1 MRLLFWRL
9 LWLCT
14 AVLGV
19 LVPGS
24 FVLAQQPLPAP
35 SAPLIDTAGF
45 LSTSEQQQLNQQ
57 LLDFHQQQGSQL
69 AVLIVPSIAPETPFD
84 YGTRVMESW
93 KLGRKGV
100 DDGVLLLIVAN
111 EHQTQLLVGRG
122 LEGPIPDAMAKRIL
136 QDTLKPKLQ
145 AGQRLDGIMQAVGQ
159 IEGLIKGEALPA
171 PKSTAPA
178 AGSIED
184 NLPLLGFFALF
195 GGGVL
200 TRLFGRLVGSFIAG
214 CVAIVLTLWLG
225 GGVLLALLA
234 GALAAVFALLLGSH
248 GIVLGGGGGGGWG
261 GGGGGRSGGGWSGGG
276 GDFGGGGASGNW

>member
-1 MRLLFWRL
+1 MRPLFRRLLGWCSML
-9 LWLCT
+9 LTGL
-14 AVLGV
+14 A
-19 LVPGS
+19 
-24 FVLAQQPLPAP
+24 LAQSPLPAP

-45 LSTSEQQQLNQQ
+45 LSASEQQQLNQH

-69 AVLIVPSIAPETPFD
+69 AVLIVPDIAPETPFD

-111 EHQTQLLVGRG
+111 AHQTQLLVGRG
-122 LEGPIPDAMAKRIL
+122 LEGPIPDAVAKRIL
-136 QDTLKPKLQ
+136 QDTLKPALQ
-145 AGQRLDGIMQAVGQ
+145 AGHRLEGIMQAVGQ
-159 IEGLIKGEALPA
+159 IESLIKGEALPA
-171 PKSTAPA
+171 PKATAPA
-178 AGSIED
+178 TGSIED

-225 GGVLLALLA
+225 GGVALALLA
-234 GALAAVFALLLGSH
+234 GGLAAVFALLLGS
-248 GIVLGGGGGGGWG
+248 
-261 GGGGGRSGGGWSGGG
+261 
-276 GDFGGGGASGNW
+276 

>member
-122 LEGPIPDAMAKRIL
+122 LEGPIPDAVAKRIL

-145 AGQRLDGIMQAVGQ
+145 AGQRLDGIMLAVGQ

-200 TRLFGRLVGSFIAG
+200 TRLFGRLIGSFIAG

-261 GGGGGRSGGGWSGGG
+261 GGGGRSGGGWSGGG

>member
-1 MRLLFWRL
+1 MRPLFRRLLGWCSML
-9 LWLCT
+9 LAGL
-14 AVLGV
+14 A
-19 LVPGS
+19 
-24 FVLAQQPLPAP
+24 LAQSPLPAP
-35 SAPLIDTAGF
+35 SAPVIDTAGF
-45 LSTSEQQQLNQQ
+45 LSASERQQLNQH

-69 AVLIVPSIAPETPFD
+69 AVLIVPDIAPETPFD

-111 EHQTQLLVGRG
+111 AHQTQLLVGRG
-122 LEGPIPDAMAKRIL
+122 LEGPIPDAVAKRIL
-136 QDTLKPKLQ
+136 QDTLKPALQ
-145 AGQRLDGIMQAVGQ
+145 AGHRLEGIMQAVGQ
-159 IEGLIKGEALPA
+159 IESLIKGEALPA
-171 PKSTAPA
+171 PKATAPA
-178 AGSIED
+178 TGSIED

-225 GGVLLALLA
+225 GGVALALLA
-234 GALAAVFALLLGSH
+234 GGLAAVFALLLGSH

-261 GGGGGRSGGGWSGGG
+261 SGGGRSGGGWSGGG

>member
-1 MRLLFWRL
+1 MRPLFRRLLGWCSML
-9 LWLCT
+9 LAGL
-14 AVLGV
+14 A
-19 LVPGS
+19 
-24 FVLAQQPLPAP
+24 LAQSPLPAP
-35 SAPLIDTAGF
+35 SAPVIDTAGF
-45 LSTSEQQQLNQQ
+45 LSASERQQLNQH

-69 AVLIVPSIAPETPFD
+69 AVLIVPDIAPETPFD

-111 EHQTQLLVGRG
+111 AHQTQLLVGRG
-122 LEGPIPDAMAKRIL
+122 LEGPIPDAVAKRIL
-136 QDTLKPKLQ
+136 QDTLKPALQ
-145 AGQRLDGIMQAVGQ
+145 AGHRLEGIMQAVGQ
-159 IEGLIKGEALPA
+159 IESLIKGEALPA
-171 PKSTAPA
+171 PKATAPA
-178 AGSIED
+178 TGSIED

-225 GGVLLALLA
+225 GGVALALLA
-234 GALAAVFALLLGSH
+234 GGLAAVFALLLGSH

-261 GGGGGRSGGGWSGGG
+261 SGGGGGRSGGGWSGGG